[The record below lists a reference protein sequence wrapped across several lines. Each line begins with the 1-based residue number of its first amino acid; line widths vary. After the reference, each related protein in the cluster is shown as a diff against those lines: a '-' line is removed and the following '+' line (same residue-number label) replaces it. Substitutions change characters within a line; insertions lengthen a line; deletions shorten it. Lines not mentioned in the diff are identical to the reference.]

1 LMAGTS
7 GPDMLELWQWIMH
20 PGEQFESAGHPADTC
35 ELLFVNQGTLTLT
48 VDGRRFIIQEGCSA
62 VASTDMPHAYFND
75 TNEVLEFT
83 MTVNEKSR

>member
-1 LMAGTS
+1 
-7 GPDMLELWQWIMH
+7 DMLELWQWIMH

-48 VDGRRFIIQEGCSA
+48 VNGRRFIIREGCSA
-62 VASTDMPHAYFND
+62 VARTDMPHAYVND